1 MTASILRTRL
11 RPAGTVA
18 AHPAGPG
25 TGGIRGRGPIAL
37 GPEGRR
43 AEPSGSGPVVSTAI
57 IGMAA
62 ALAAIAMLFVAFTTA
77 YLARRQEPGWGTIA
91 MPPILWLTTAILLA
105 SSGTLE
111 WARRRIAAGDI
122 GGLQRGLAA
131 TAWLGGAFLLGQLLA
146 WRSLAAQGVYISA
159 NPHSGFFYLLTGAH
173 GAHLL
178 GGLAALGII
187 VWKAYAGRYGVAS
200 HAGIGVFALYWH
212 FMDLLWLYLFALLFW
227 A

>member
-1 MTASILRTRL
+1 MSTRL
-11 RPAGTVA
+11 DAVGARAIETRRG
-18 AHPAGPG
+18 GPG
-25 TGGIRGRGPIAL
+25 TRRPSGPAGVGPGGRGG
-37 GPEGRR
+37 GP
-43 AEPSGSGPVVSTAI
+43 AASGPAVSTAV
-57 IGMAA
+57 IGMIA
-62 ALAAIAMLFVAFTTA
+62 ALTAVAMLFVAFTTA
-77 YLARRQEPGWGTIA
+77 YLARRQEPGWGA
-91 MPPILWLTTAILLA
+91 LVMPPVLWLTTAVLLA

-122 GGLQRGLAA
+122 RGLQRGLAA
-131 TAWLGGAFLLGQLLA
+131 TAWLGGAFVLGQIVA
-146 WRSLAAQGVYISA
+146 WRSLAAQGAYISS

-178 GGLAALGII
+178 GGLTALGVI
-187 VWKAYAGRYGVAS
+187 VWKAHAGRYGVAS

>member
-1 MTASILRTRL
+1 
-11 RPAGTVA
+11 
-18 AHPAGPG
+18 
-25 TGGIRGRGPIAL
+25 
-37 GPEGRR
+37 
-43 AEPSGSGPVVSTAI
+43 
-57 IGMAA
+57 MAA
-62 ALAAIAMLFVAFTTA
+62 ALAAITMLFIAFTTA
-77 YLARRQEPGWGTIA
+77 YLARRQEPGWGTVV
-91 MPPILWLTTAILLA
+91 MPPILWLTTALLLA

-122 GGLQRGLAA
+122 RGLQRGLAA
-131 TAWLGGAFLLGQLLA
+131 TAWLGGAFLVGQITA
-146 WRSLAAQGVYISA
+146 WQSLAAHGAFIST

-200 HAGIGVFALYWH
+200 HAGFNDMVAGRGSAGLGVFALYWH

>member
-1 MTASILRTRL
+1 VTTHALKTRPGGG
-11 RPAGTVA
+11 PAGGRSSG
-18 AHPAGPG
+18 PAGFGPG
-25 TGGIRGRGPIAL
+25 GRGA
-37 GPEGRR
+37 GP
-43 AEPSGSGPVVSTAI
+43 AASGPAVSTAV

-62 ALAAIAMLFVAFTTA
+62 GLTAVTMLFVAFTTA
-77 YLARRQEPGWGTIA
+77 YLARRSEPGWGA
-91 MPPILWLTTAILLA
+91 VALPPVLWLTTAILLA

-131 TAWLGGAFLLGQLLA
+131 TAWLGGAFLLGQIAA
-146 WRSLAAQGVYISA
+146 WRSLAAQGAYISA

-178 GGLAALGII
+178 GGLVALGVI

-212 FMDLLWLYLFALLFW
+212 FMDVLWLYLFALLFW

>member
-1 MTASILRTRL
+1 VTAHALKTRP
-11 RPAGTVA
+11 RRGPAGVR
-18 AHPAGPG
+18 P
-25 TGGIRGRGPIAL
+25 
-37 GPEGRR
+37 
-43 AEPSGSGPVVSTAI
+43 SGPVTFGPGGRGTDPNASGPAVSTAV

-62 ALAAIAMLFVAFTTA
+62 ALAAVTMLFIAFTTA
-77 YLARRQEPGWGTIA
+77 YLARRQEPGWGTVVL
-91 MPPILWLTTAILLA
+91 PPVLWLTTAILLT

-122 GGLQRGLAA
+122 RGLQGGLAA
-131 TAWLGGAFLLGQLLA
+131 TAWLGGAFLLGQIAA
-146 WRSLAAQGVYISA
+146 WRSLAAQGVYISS

-173 GAHLL
+173 GVHLL

-200 HAGIGVFALYWH
+200 HAGVGVFALYWH

>member
-1 MTASILRTRL
+1 MTAHAIGT
-11 RPAGTVA
+11 RPAENRGGSRLSG
-18 AHPAGPG
+18 PSGLGPG
-25 TGGIRGRGPIAL
+25 GRGG
-37 GPEGRR
+37 GP
-43 AEPSGSGPVVSTAI
+43 AASGPAVSAAV

-62 ALAAIAMLFVAFTTA
+62 ALTAVTMLFVAFTTA
-77 YLARRQEPGWGTIA
+77 YLARRQEPGWGTVA
-91 MPPILWLTTAILLA
+91 MPPVLWLTTALLLA

-122 GGLQRGLAA
+122 RGLRRGLTA
-131 TAWLGGAFLLGQLLA
+131 TAWLGGAFLVGQIAA
-146 WRSLAAQGVYISA
+146 WRSLAAQGAYISS

-173 GAHLL
+173 GVHLL

-187 VWKAYAGRYGVAS
+187 VWKAHAGRYGVAS

>member
-1 MTASILRTRL
+1 MSTNLSVVTTNLL
-11 RPAGTVA
+11 KPRPAAGRGGTSIRPSGPIGYGRGGRGGEPG
-18 AHPAGPG
+18 PAGPAVSSAVI
-25 TGGIRGRGPIAL
+25 GI
-37 GPEGRR
+37 
-43 AEPSGSGPVVSTAI
+43 
-57 IGMAA
+57 AA
-62 ALAAIAMLFVAFTTA
+62 ALAAVAMLFVAFTIA
-77 YLARRQEPGWGTIA
+77 YLARRQEPGWGTVA
-91 MPPILWLTTAILLA
+91 MPPVLWLTTAILLS

-122 GGLQRGLAA
+122 RGLQRGLAA
-131 TAWLGGAFLLGQLLA
+131 TAWLGVAFLLGQLAA
-146 WRSLAAQGVYISA
+146 WRSLAAQGAYISA

-178 GGLAALGII
+178 GGLVALGII

-200 HAGIGVFALYWH
+200 HAGVGVFALYWH